1 MVRRAEPR
9 PCRGDNTSRNFP
21 FGDTSNTGA
30 EAFGILIAQV
40 SCPNFQVFPNIVNL
54 LGSGP
59 RQDQGREKGLSLVTT
74 MMLVAKAYR
83 CAAVWH
89 AQQRR
94 KGEAAEPYVNHL
106 AEVAELVS
114 EATGG
119 SDFNLIAA
127 AVLHDAV
134 EDAGITP
141 DEIADEFNPD
151 IASLV
156 REVTDDKS
164 LPKEERKRLQ
174 VEHAPQKTARA
185 KILKIAD
192 KTSNLRGIL
201 NSPPADWSV
210 DRKREYLEWARR
222 VVAGARGQCESLE
235 RAFDEAAETLEAALL
250 EQAPWTVH
258 VDDNFHYMDED
269 ERYLLGYFESY
280 DSAEDACRK
289 IVDRFLDRQT
299 ASTADELYRLYTSF
313 GEDPWISGPKV
324 DGRSFSAWGYARKRS
339 QELLP

>member
-1 MVRRAEPR
+1 M
-9 PCRGDNTSRNFP
+9 
-21 FGDTSNTGA
+21 
-30 EAFGILIAQV
+30 
-40 SCPNFQVFPNIVNL
+40 
-54 LGSGP
+54 
-59 RQDQGREKGLSLVTT
+59 TT

-94 KGEAAEPYVNHL
+94 KGEAAEPYINHL

-134 EDAGITP
+134 EDAGITH
-141 DEIADEFNPD
+141 EQIAEEFNPD
-151 IASLV
+151 VAGLV
-156 REVTDDKS
+156 GEVTDDKS
-164 LPKEERKRLQ
+164 LPKDERKRLQ
-174 VEHAPQKTARA
+174 VEHAPHKSPRA

-201 NSPPADWSV
+201 NSPPADWSI
-210 DRKREYLEWARR
+210 DRKREYLAWARR
-222 VVAGARGQCESLE
+222 VVAGARGQCESIE
-235 RAFDEAAETLEAALL
+235 RACDEAAETLEAALT
-250 EQAPWTVH
+250 EQAPWIVR

-269 ERYLLGYFESY
+269 ERYVLGRFETY
-280 DSAEDACRK
+280 DSAVDACTK
-289 IVDRFLDRQT
+289 IIDRFLEGQN
-299 ASTADELYRLYTSF
+299 AKTADELYKLYTSF
-313 GEDPWISGPKV
+313 GEDPWIIGPEV
-324 DGRSFSAWGYARKRS
+324 DGRSFSAWEYAKKRS

>member
-1 MVRRAEPR
+1 M
-9 PCRGDNTSRNFP
+9 
-21 FGDTSNTGA
+21 
-30 EAFGILIAQV
+30 
-40 SCPNFQVFPNIVNL
+40 
-54 LGSGP
+54 
-59 RQDQGREKGLSLVTT
+59 TT

-134 EDAGITP
+134 EDAGITH
-141 DEIADEFNPD
+141 DQIAEEFNPD
-151 IASLV
+151 VARLV

-174 VEHAPQKTARA
+174 VEHAPHKSARA

-210 DRKREYLEWARR
+210 DRKREYLAWARR
-222 VVAGARGQCESLE
+222 VVAGARGHCESLE
-235 RAFDEAAETLEAALL
+235 RAFDEAAERLEATLS
-250 EQAPWTVH
+250 EQAPWTVY

-269 ERYLLGYFESY
+269 ERYVLGYFETY
-280 DSAEDACRK
+280 ESAEEACRK

-299 ASTADELYRLYTSF
+299 AKTADELYQLYTSF
-313 GEDPWISGPKV
+313 GEDPSISGPKA
-324 DGRSFSAWGYARKRS
+324 DGRSFSAWGYAKKRS